1 MHASLYSLFAPH
13 SVISCNQVHKHL
25 RSCFILLRAHNCPV
39 LQTYEEPAEYHP
51 VESREE
57 DVVQSS
63 VDPSHGTRDDRGRL
77 VFDDAPDF
85 RPTMTPKEVI
95 QAGSFG
101 G

>member
-1 MHASLYSLFAPH
+1 MCTLAL
-13 SVISCNQVHKHL
+13 VSCTIAVSNG
-25 RSCFILLRAHNCPV
+25 V
-39 LQTYEEPAEYHP
+39 LQTREEPAEYHP
-51 VESREE
+51 VESREQ
-57 DVVQSS
+57 DVVQPS
-63 VDPSHGTRDDRGRL
+63 VDPSKGTRDDRGRL